1 MVSMGEAFVIGP
13 KRCRAGIPKA
23 TEDAAD
29 DGDYQPDEIDQVS
42 ASTRLEQFMN
52 ALTE

>member
-1 MVSMGEAFVIGP
+1 MGEAFVIGP

-23 TEDAAD
+23 TEDAVD
-29 DGDYQPDEIDQVS
+29 DGDYQPDEIDPVS
-42 ASTRLEQFMN
+42 AITRLEEYIK